1 MNLKLFSIFGIL
13 SVLFFETTLNT
24 QLSLVP
30 VKNSFG
36 IEAVYSQPNYLSGVI
51 ASFFELQSYM
61 KIIATSFLGSIVF
74 KFSIS
79 LLGKN
84 QFFLLLE
91 NFGGLSSN
99 EDLVSLIEK
108 LEIITWDKLII
119 TILFFRFLNK
129 KNLKLNTSTYFV
141 LFLASIVGLGFQF
154 SLNPLTEYHFSSTGY
169 FEDGRW
175 KGWDEVRG
183 LVTSIFLNPLIIL
196 ILGSSLCYIFNRKNI
211 SKSINKYIIYIA
223 IFLMIIQI
231 YSCVS

>member
-1 MNLKLFSIFGIL
+1 MKQLILLLLFIP
-13 SVLFFETTLNT
+13 
-24 QLSLVP
+24 LV
-30 VKNSFG
+30 SFG
-36 IEAVYSQPNYLSGVI
+36 QIN
-51 ASFFELQSYM
+51 
-61 KIIATSFLGSIVF
+61 
-74 KFSIS
+74 
-79 LLGKN
+79 
-84 QFFLLLE
+84 
-91 NFGGLSSN
+91 SS
-99 EDLVSLIEK
+99 DLI
-108 LEIITWDKLII
+108 LEILIPLAFFLII

-175 KGWDEVRG
+175 SGWDEVRG
-183 LVTSIFLNPLIIL
+183 LVISIFLNPLIIL

-223 IFLMIIQI
+223 IFIMISQI

>member
-1 MNLKLFSIFGIL
+1 MICLIHMRSEVYTLKN
-13 SVLFFETTLNT
+13 VYLNN
-24 QLSLVP
+24 Q
-30 VKNSFG
+30 K
-36 IEAVYSQPNYLSGVI
+36 IK
-51 ASFFELQSYM
+51 YM
-61 KIIATSFLGSIVF
+61 KKHS
-74 KFSIS
+74 
-79 LLGKN
+79 KN
-84 QFFLLLE
+84 NLSNTIKPFFDL
-91 NFGGLSSN
+91 NFFF
-99 EDLVSLIEK
+99 
-108 LEIITWDKLII
+108 LII

-175 KGWDEVRG
+175 SGWDEVRG
-183 LVTSIFLNPLIIL
+183 LVISIFLNPLIIL

-223 IFLMIIQI
+223 IFIMISQI